1 MRQKI
6 VILPVQEQRD
16 NTPFENADETTVA
29 TAQEHGLEIVGPAD
43 GNATAIV
50 VGRMVDSAMIVQAP
64 AAKPQAAWVQLP
76 FAGVESF
83 LPVAKRYPDVSFTSA
98 KGSFAP
104 PVAEHALALTVALL
118 RYLPERIRATSW
130 G

>member
-29 TAQEHGLEIVGPAD
+29 TAQEQGFEIVGPDD

-50 VGRMVDSAMIVQAP
+50 VVRMLDSAIIEQTLATN
-64 AAKPQAAWVQLP
+64 PQVSWVQLP

-83 LPVAKRYPDVSFTSA
+83 LPVAKRYPDISFTSA
-98 KGSFAP
+98 QRDFGS
-104 PVAEHALALTVALL
+104 PVVE
-118 RYLPERIRATSW
+118 
-130 G
+130 